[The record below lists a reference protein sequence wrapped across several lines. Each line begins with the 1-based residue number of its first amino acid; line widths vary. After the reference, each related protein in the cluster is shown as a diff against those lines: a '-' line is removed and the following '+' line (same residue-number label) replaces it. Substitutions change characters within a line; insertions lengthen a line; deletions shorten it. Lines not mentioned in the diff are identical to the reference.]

1 MILKLSLSMSKQI
14 VSQFILKQFNIENE
28 SALLSL
34 PQVNINPFDELTTII
49 ADGLTFR
56 MGRLP
61 WGRKS
66 LPHQLTRIAEPN
78 SQSPLLIKYLKKNRC
93 LIPISEFSIKE
104 NDEDRLAHVFKE
116 KNNQLLLIAGLYF
129 TTVTNNTKSSY
140 VSILTTSLNNHPSS
154 NTQTIPII
162 LNPDQYRFWLNP
174 NTLLSELNFLF
185 LPHNFKNL
193 IVEQN
198 NQ

>member
-66 LPHQLTRIAEPN
+66 LPHQLTLMAETNP
-78 SQSPLLIKYLKKNRC
+78 QSPLLVKYLKKNRC
-93 LIPISEFSIKE
+93 LILISEFSIKE
-104 NDEDRLAHVFKE
+104 NAKDRLKYVFKE
-116 KNNQLLLIAGLYF
+116 KNNQPLLIAGLYF

-154 NTQTIPII
+154 TTQSLPII
-162 LNPDQYRFWLNP
+162 LNPDQYKFWLNP
-174 NTLLSELNFLF
+174 KTLVSELNFLF